1 MKLTILMLLILVNC
15 SELTEFIDI
24 DAKLTIYKI
33 KKSEL
38 KNNKC
43 IFFLSNNDYEY
54 YFYVSCNLYE
64 IGDSGKI
71 SFIKEGK

>member
-15 SELTEFIDI
+15 SKNINT